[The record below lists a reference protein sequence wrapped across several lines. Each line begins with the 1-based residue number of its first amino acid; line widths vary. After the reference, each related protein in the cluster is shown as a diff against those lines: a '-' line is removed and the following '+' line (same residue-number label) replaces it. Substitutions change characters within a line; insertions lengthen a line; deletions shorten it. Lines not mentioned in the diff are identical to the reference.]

1 MNSEVKNTLRSLTYA
16 AANPASNNSSE
27 GRKWL
32 KRTAEERGKGKAPTR
47 HIKEMAL
54 CLQCGQLS
62 THNVIQI
69 TRSLF
74 NGRKPGFLSDSE
86 TKKPLPPREQ
96 RFSSDRVEA

>member
-1 MNSEVKNTLRSLTYA
+1 LTYA

-74 NGRKPGFLSDSE
+74 NGRKPDYLSD
-86 TKKPLPPREQ
+86 LPSFLPDLPCWPPSLMAMPENIPHR
-96 RFSSDRVEA
+96 SL

>member
-1 MNSEVKNTLRSLTYA
+1 LNSDVKNTLRSLTYA

-69 TRSLF
+69 THSLF
-74 NGRKPGFLSDSE
+74 NGRKPDYLSD
-86 TKKPLPPREQ
+86 LPSFLPSTARWP
-96 RFSSDRVEA
+96 S